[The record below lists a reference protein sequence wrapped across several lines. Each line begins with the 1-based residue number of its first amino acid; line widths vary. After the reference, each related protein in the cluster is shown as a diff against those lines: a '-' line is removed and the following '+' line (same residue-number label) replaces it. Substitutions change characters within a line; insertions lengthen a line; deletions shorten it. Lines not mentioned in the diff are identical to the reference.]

1 MGKRGNVRSRAK
13 NTVVRTFDPEVSW
26 AAGFFEGE
34 GTITESSG
42 RLVVRLNNTDP
53 EPVYRF
59 AGIVGFGEVY
69 GPYQYAGRDG
79 FRRKP
84 FWVSLAEEYEAL
96 EVLELLWPW
105 LSSRRRSRALDFA
118 PIEAILLEA
127 SKAAAAD

>member
-53 EPVYRF
+53 EPV
-59 AGIVGFGEVY
+59 
-69 GPYQYAGRDG
+69 
-79 FRRKP
+79 
-84 FWVSLAEEYEAL
+84 
-96 EVLELLWPW
+96 
-105 LSSRRRSRALDFA
+105 
-118 PIEAILLEA
+118 
-127 SKAAAAD
+127 